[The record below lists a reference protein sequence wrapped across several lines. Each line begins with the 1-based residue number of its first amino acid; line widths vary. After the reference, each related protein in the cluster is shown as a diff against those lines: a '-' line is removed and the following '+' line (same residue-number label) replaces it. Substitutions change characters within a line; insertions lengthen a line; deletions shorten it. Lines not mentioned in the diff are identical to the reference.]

1 VERKKMIDRTSK
13 LSVSRQAIV
22 LGISRGS
29 VYYQAHP
36 VSDADRHLMH
46 RMDNLHTEFPFAG
59 ARMLRGLPARD
70 GFQVGRLHVATLTRR
85 MGVEAL
91 YRRPNTMSPAP
102 AHKIYPYLLR
112 KLPITRPN
120 QVWAMDIA
128 YIPPLGGLLRNRLP
142 IAWQG
147 IENA

>member
-1 VERKKMIDRTSK
+1 MIDRTSK

-29 VYYQAHP
+29 VYYQARP

-85 MGVEAL
+85 TGVEAL
-91 YRRPNTMSPAP
+91 YRRPNTRCLVPAF
-102 AHKIYPYLLR
+102 
-112 KLPITRPN
+112 
-120 QVWAMDIA
+120 D
-128 YIPPLGGLLRNRLP
+128 
-142 IAWQG
+142 
-147 IENA
+147 E